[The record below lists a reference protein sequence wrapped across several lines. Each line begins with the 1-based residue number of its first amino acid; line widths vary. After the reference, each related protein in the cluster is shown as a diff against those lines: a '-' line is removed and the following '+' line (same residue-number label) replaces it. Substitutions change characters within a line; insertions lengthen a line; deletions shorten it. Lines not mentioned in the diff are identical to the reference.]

1 MHVKRI
7 LDMARKDL
15 DDEELE
21 DEKEILK
28 MVPFKAKKTSPWA
41 TSGKTVSNHRL
52 KASFLYQVGAARKN

>member
-28 MVPFKAKKTSPWA
+28 MVPFKAKKTSP
-41 TSGKTVSNHRL
+41 
-52 KASFLYQVGAARKN
+52 